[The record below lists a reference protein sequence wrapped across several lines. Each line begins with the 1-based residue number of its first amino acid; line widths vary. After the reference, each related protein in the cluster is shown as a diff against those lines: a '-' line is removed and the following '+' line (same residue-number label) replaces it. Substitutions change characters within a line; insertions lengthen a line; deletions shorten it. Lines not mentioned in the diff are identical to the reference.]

1 MSQEIQSRRVGAV
14 LHITLNRPEKY
25 NALSVALL
33 DALIAALDEA
43 ERDPDIRATVIS
55 GTARAFS
62 AGADLGTLAEV
73 SAVALYVSGFSE
85 KWDRLAAMEKPLVAA
100 LSGYALGGGLELALL
115 CDIAIADD
123 TVALGLPETHIG
135 IVPGAGGTQRLV
147 KAVGKSLAMEMLLTG
162 RRLSAQEALAAG
174 LVSQI
179 TSRDQLL
186 PVCLGVA
193 ENIARAAPLAA
204 LMVKQAVLASFD
216 MPLSAGIRYERSL
229 SALIASSEDR
239 YIGMQALAAKSKPVF
254 KGR

>member
-1 MSQEIQSRRVGAV
+1 MSQEIQSRREGAV

-55 GTARAFS
+55 GTARVFS

-115 CDIAIADD
+115 CDVAIADD

-135 IVPGAGGTQRLV
+135 IVPVAGGTQRLV

-193 ENIARAAPLAA
+193 EKIARAAP

-239 YIGMQALAAKSKPVF
+239 RIGMQALASKSKPVF
-254 KGR
+254 KGC